1 MIHLRPFL
9 ITVLAVAVQLFVTG
23 CEQRT
28 PKQVG
33 LSDLQ
38 VGQFANKYRDEWIA
52 THKSPEADILA
63 RSEIQEVKKTKSGWV
78 VRFSIDVDPTSEIDT
93 YSLSINISQTGALD
107 HVEMQHHKR
116 PVVTTTNSIGYDSN

>member
-1 MIHLRPFL
+1 MIQLRTFL
-9 ITVLAVAVQLFVTG
+9 IAVLAVAVQLFFAG
-23 CEQRT
+23 CERGSSKPPSLT
-28 PKQVG
+28 
-33 LSDLQ
+33 DLQ
-38 VGQFANKYRDEWIA
+38 VREFANKYRDEWIA

-107 HVEMQHHKR
+107 QVEMQHII
-116 PVVTTTNSIGYDSN
+116 S